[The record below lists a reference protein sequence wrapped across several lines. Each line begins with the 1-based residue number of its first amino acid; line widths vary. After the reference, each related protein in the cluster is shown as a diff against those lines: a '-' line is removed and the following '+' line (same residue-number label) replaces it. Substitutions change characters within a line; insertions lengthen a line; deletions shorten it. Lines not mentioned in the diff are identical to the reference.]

1 MTADVAES
9 GSSEQSVTHGM
20 AKAVSIRMAKQ
31 AKLEWYLDSAQNQLS
46 SLDKSMD
53 VMTNANFEHC
63 LQEMRSA

>member
-1 MTADVAES
+1 MGADVTQS
-9 GSSEQSVTHGM
+9 GGSEQCITHGV

-46 SLDKSMD
+46 PLDKSMD
-53 VMTNANFEHC
+53 VVTNANFEHC